1 MKNVLEDLDFFE
13 IECLRKVS
21 QNVRSCIEIV
31 KPDPKI
37 RKISLKFQDSNF
49 IPMDICSKFLKNLS
63 IFYQKTWDGYSVNR
77 TSFDGPCDLSKIFLS
92 DFEQILKNQ
101 RVPIELLDIQGSNEQ
116 FMDIVLGNCSSKFFG
131 RVQVQNLS
139 LQRLTD
145 CQVFQILQF
154 IDSKF
159 LETITIMDA
168 VKSFNLDDFSK
179 LDQWKMAKLLTIEGF
194 SISTPI
200 QNLDIFNFSKMDIK
214 VSDISMEDIIHLK
227 AKFLESATISMLGQ
241 APLGHIKS
249 VSIAEKVKRILI
261 CLGFYTLSDPLEQ
274 EYESATEFQEDFQ
287 KVLNQRDTVLQE
299 FKVRCDQQDSNVIEL
314 LSKQSKIPT
323 EKVTLEVANSR
334 QAMQIFPIL
343 DAGPLKS
350 IDLKLKND
358 SQLWDDQRLI
368 QVWRDKEGL
377 EMEIILEELIKEN
390 MDFLKKILTNSRIF
404 RKISIYFEKI
414 DLGQFNKL
422 FGPPSGILENSEI
435 RKNRISR
442 EEHLRIYRDLVRN
455 RIQFSQ
461 EPMEQRIV
469 SALEVFSNSTILG
482 NVAKFLDGIDMQS
495 LRKVC
500 KDLRF
505 GLDSLKLDPKFQQ
518 ISIDIREPGQ
528 VTVSY
533 NDQKPITYREFD
545 SNESYQSKK
554 QF

>member
-1 MKNVLEDLDFFE
+1 M
-13 IECLRKVS
+13 
-21 QNVRSCIEIV
+21 
-31 KPDPKI
+31 
-37 RKISLKFQDSNF
+37 
-49 IPMDICSKFLKNLS
+49 IP
-63 IFYQKTWDGYSVNR
+63 
-77 TSFDGPCDLSKIFLS
+77 
-92 DFEQILKNQ
+92 
-101 RVPIELLDIQGSNEQ
+101 
-116 FMDIVLGNCSSKFFG
+116 
-131 RVQVQNLS
+131 
-139 LQRLTD
+139 
-145 CQVFQILQF
+145 
-154 IDSKF
+154 
-159 LETITIMDA
+159 
-168 VKSFNLDDFSK
+168 
-179 LDQWKMAKLLTIEGF
+179 
-194 SISTPI
+194 
-200 QNLDIFNFSKMDIK
+200 
-214 VSDISMEDIIHLK
+214 
-227 AKFLESATISMLGQ
+227 MLGQ

-323 EKVTLEVANSR
+323 GKVTLEVANSR

-422 FGPPSGILENSEI
+422 FGPPSGIQENSEI

-545 SNESYQSKK
+545 SNESYQSKFLEDFK
-554 QF
+554 IMMSNQETVLKSVYLNFYKDPQLLDHFKMEFLESKGLKVENLEMEVFGQHEILSIFPLIDSVSLKKLEIKCPVSGKFQRFLSVDEISKLDQWRNLEELVVNSFVVYTPIRELSIERLAIADILMDTVSMSDLIHLKDVKLQVSENLIKIKIEFQNFFDDNDTNLDDFPGFDSNQTDVWYFRIPNTEKIFYVFYNASKSITFSRIELYGVPGNARVL